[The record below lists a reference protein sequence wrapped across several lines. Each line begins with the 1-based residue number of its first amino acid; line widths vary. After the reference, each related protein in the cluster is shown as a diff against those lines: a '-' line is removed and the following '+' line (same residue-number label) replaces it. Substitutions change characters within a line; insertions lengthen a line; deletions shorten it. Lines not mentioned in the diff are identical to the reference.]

1 MGIGNCRLYF
11 AMYLKL
17 IGVNNCFLNPV
28 SDFDFKLPLFNYGLE
43 KAVKTEPKW

>member
-1 MGIGNCRLYF
+1 MWIGNCNLYF